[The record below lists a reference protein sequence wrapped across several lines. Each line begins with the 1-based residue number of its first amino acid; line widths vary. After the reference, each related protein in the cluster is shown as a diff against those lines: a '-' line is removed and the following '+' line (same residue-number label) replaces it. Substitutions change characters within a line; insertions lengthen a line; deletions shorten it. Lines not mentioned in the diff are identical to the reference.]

1 MINNLNTL
9 LQKPSFSSYFF
20 FIIDGFI
27 VNQSLPKTTAFDR
40 HLVIIKRFMKIIK
53 WQKKIYSIGGFTLI
67 EILIAMAISGVLL
80 AAVCMAFSFQ
90 QRISHEQ
97 AITSDLMQSIRAT
110 FSMMEQDIRM
120 AGYDSKWIDDND
132 DGWDDYRSHDLI
144 DNDCDGYAD
153 AADQESDEHANLAHI
168 TAAEPH
174 YIQFRLDRER
184 DGDFCDSKDLIG
196 FGFSSSR
203 DRNHDGVAD
212 AGAAPLGRSLGGSG
226 LQPVAEDIEAVAF
239 GYAYDDDNGADTT
252 DNEIDTIMGHIIW
265 GYDADGDGNL
275 DTLLDS
281 NNDGAINLD
290 DDLNGD
296 RIINDVSMNPT
307 VPVGRIRA
315 VAIWLMVRS
324 RSTIQGY
331 HDRETYV
338 VGNRL
343 ISVNDHYKRI
353 IMTSIVY
360 CRNLGLR

>member
-1 MINNLNTL
+1 MINYFNSLFQN
-9 LQKPSFSSYFF
+9 PRFFNYFF
-20 FIIDGFI
+20 FINVSFI
-27 VNQSLPKTTAFDR
+27 YNPSIQKTIAYSI
-40 HLVIIKRFMKIIK
+40 HLVIIKRLMKIIK
-53 WQKKIYSIGGFTLI
+53 WQKQMYSIGGFTLI
-67 EILIAMAISGVLL
+67 ELLIAMAISGVLL

-90 QRISHEQ
+90 QRISLEQ
-97 AITSDLMQSIRAT
+97 AVTSDLVQNVRAT

-120 AGYDSKWIDDND
+120 AGYDSKWIDEND
-132 DGWDDYRSHDLI
+132 DGWDDYRSQDLI

-153 AADQESDEHANLAHI
+153 DADLEFDERDNLARI

-174 YIQFRLDRER
+174 YIQFRLDRSG
-184 DGDFCDSKDLIG
+184 DGDFCDSQDLIG

-212 AGAAPLGRSLGGSG
+212 AGAAPIGRSMGGSG
-226 LQPVAEDIEAVAF
+226 LQPVAEDIEAIAF

-281 NNDGAINLD
+281 NNDGSINVD

-296 RIINDVSMNPT
+296 SIINDVSINPT

-315 VAIWLMVRS
+315 VAIWLMARS
-324 RSTIQGY
+324 RSTIQSY
-331 HDRETYV
+331 HDRATYV

-343 ISVNDHYKRI
+343 ISVNDHYRRK